1 MKVSSDGF
9 LRVAKLSVLALA
21 VLLSVLSIVALAS
34 RRGDHREV
42 STLIE
47 RYSKT
52 NQEQEKAQDPKES
65 KKGKSPQDEQVERIK
80 RRNVFSPVKKKSFS
94 AKLLGV
100 LGDWAVFA
108 PDKLVKVGGS
118 VSGAKVTEIGPD
130 WVALEYEG
138 KPKKLFVFG
147 SAGGAPG
154 PSGPS
159 APSGPPGMPSG
170 PPGMPRGAM
179 VVRSG
184 RSAKAMPAGFQVTPE
199 MIEQFKKLTPEQ
211 REKALSSMPP
221 EMRAKL
227 Q

>member
-34 RRGDHREV
+34 RHGEHGEV
-42 STLIE
+42 SALIE

-80 RRNVFSPVKKKSFS
+80 RRNVFSPAKKKSFS
-94 AKLLGV
+94 AKLIGI
-100 LGDWAVFA
+100 LGDWAIFA
-108 PDKLVKVGGS
+108 PDKLVKVGES

-147 SAGGAPG
+147 STGKA
-154 PSGPS
+154 SGPS
-159 APSGPPGMPSG
+159 PPDRPGRPSMPSG
-170 PPGMPRGAM
+170 PPGMPKGAM
-179 VVRSG
+179 VVSAG
-184 RSAKAMPAGFQVTPE
+184 RSAKAMPPGFQVTPE

-211 REKALSSMPP
+211 REKALSRMPP
-221 EMRAKL
+221 EVRAKL

>member
-34 RRGDHREV
+34 RHGEHREV
-42 STLIE
+42 SALIE

-52 NQEQEKAQDPKES
+52 NREQEKARDPKES
-65 KKGKSPQDEQVERIK
+65 KKGKSPQDEQVKRINT
-80 RRNVFSPVKKKSFS
+80 RNIFSAAKKKSFS
-94 AKLLGV
+94 AKLLGI

-108 PDKLVKVGGS
+108 PDKLVKVGES
-118 VSGAKVTEIGPD
+118 ISGAKVKEIGPD

-147 SAGGAPG
+147 STGEA
-154 PSGPS
+154 SGPS
-159 APSGPPGMPSG
+159 RPGRPSMPSAPPGMPE
-170 PPGMPRGAM
+170 GAM
-179 VVRSG
+179 VVSPGRSG
-184 RSAKAMPAGFQVTPE
+184 RAMPPGFEVTPE
-199 MIEQFKKLTPEQ
+199 MIEKFKQLTPEQ
-211 REKALSSMPP
+211 REKALSRMPP
-221 EMRAKL
+221 EVRAKL